1 VIFNNPIGPVQKA
14 INELHGKGINR
25 IVCLSHNGY
34 FDDQYLAENTR
45 GISLIVGGHSH
56 SLLLNNASEPGAV
69 GKYPTKVKNLDGK
82 TTWVVQAHRFGDYL
96 GHVDLEWNEKHDLI
110 SIQGYPIL
118 LDQTIPKEPQVQ
130 AQIDELSKVFGKYS
144 KDVLTVAT
152 GDFDTAIC
160 RKSECPLG
168 DLVADAMLEKGISSG
183 AELAMTNAGGL
194 RSSFSAG
201 NITMADVMMVL
212 PFVNLL
218 SYINLT
224 GSQILDTLERVFAG
238 RDKISGR
245 PVISKPQWAGL
256 EVQFDPRRPAYSRV
270 ASVKIQGNPLQLTKT
285 YRLVTSDFLAN
296 GGDAIL
302 LSSSYTE

>member
-1 VIFNNPIGPVQKA
+1 MGEFIKNLSFPVINSNIELGTAPALAKAGVRPYAIFPKYNLGIIGFITNTTGFITKAASDVIFNNPIGPVQKA
-14 INELHGKGINR
+14 INELHSKGINR

-56 SLLLNNASEPGAV
+56 SLLLNNASEPGAD
-69 GKYPTKVKNLDGK
+69 GKYPTKAKNLDGK

-96 GHVDLEWNEKHDLI
+96 GHVDLEWNEEHDLI

-160 RKSECPLG
+160 RTSECPLG

-194 RSSFSAG
+194 RSSG
-201 NITMADVMMVL
+201 GHHHPGGVRL
-212 PFVNLL
+212 PA
-218 SYINLT
+218 
-224 GSQILDTLERVFAG
+224 ERCLG
-238 RDKISGR
+238 R
-245 PVISKPQWAGL
+245 
-256 EVQFDPRRPAYSRV
+256 
-270 ASVKIQGNPLQLTKT
+270 
-285 YRLVTSDFLAN
+285 
-296 GGDAIL
+296 
-302 LSSSYTE
+302 